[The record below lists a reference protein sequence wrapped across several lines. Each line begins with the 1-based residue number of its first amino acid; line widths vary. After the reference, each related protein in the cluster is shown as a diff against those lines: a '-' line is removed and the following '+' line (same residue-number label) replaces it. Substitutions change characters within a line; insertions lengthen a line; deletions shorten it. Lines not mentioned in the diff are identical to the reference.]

1 MLMMVKKRVRGGIWH
16 AIHWYAEVNNKYMK
30 NYNKSIESIHLM
42 YWDGNNLYVWTIL
55 QKLPANGF
63 KRKKNVSKSNEE
75 FIKNYDEDS
84 NKKYI
89 LKVDLEYS
97 LRNST
102 ICIAIYYSYQKEWK
116 LKNTLSKYT
125 ICMIRKK
132 MLLI

>member
-1 MLMMVKKRVRGGIWH
+1 M
-16 AIHWYAEVNNKYMK
+16 
-30 NYNKSIESIHLM
+30 
-42 YWDGNNLYVWTIL
+42 YVWEIL

-63 KRKKNVSKSNEE
+63 KWKKNVSKSNEE
-75 FIKNYDEDS
+75 FVKNYDEDS